1 MDLDPSFHL
10 SGYNYT
16 VHRSRLLLLRSSVAA
31 ISTVMAELSSF
42 FHPYI
47 LRTLSATLTLRCI
60 HTSRRHLDSD
70 SRKIDNVASSKKSK
84 FSMRGSAPARK
95 SMLFVV
101 SVLSVVSVVV
111 FVALGLCVIE

>member
-60 HTSRRHLDSD
+60 HTSRRHPDSEN
-70 SRKIDNVASSKKSK
+70 RKVDDVASSKKSK
-84 FSMRGSAPARK
+84 FSKRGSAPARK
-95 SMLFVV
+95 LMLQSV
-101 SVLSVVSVVV
+101 SCRPYVCCFNIV
-111 FVALGLCVIE
+111 